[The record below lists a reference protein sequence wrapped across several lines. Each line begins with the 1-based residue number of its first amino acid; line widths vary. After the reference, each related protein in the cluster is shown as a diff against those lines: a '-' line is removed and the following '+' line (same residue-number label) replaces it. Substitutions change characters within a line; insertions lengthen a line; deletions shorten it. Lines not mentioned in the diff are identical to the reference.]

1 MESPTSPAPA
11 SADGL
16 TVRIAHTC
24 QVSPAELAAAH
35 TMVASTFE
43 EEFTDDD
50 WEHALGGMHVLV
62 HDGPTLVG
70 HAAVVQRRLLHQGK
84 PLRAGYVE
92 GVGVHRDWQRRGI
105 GGRLMTR
112 IEGVIT
118 AAYDLGALGATDEGA
133 PLYRSHGWLPWQGT
147 TSALTPEGP
156 QPTPDASEYIYVFP
170 VEGQPLDLHGEL
182 ACDWRSGDVW

>member
-1 MESPTSPAPA
+1 MEPPPAGNA
-11 SADGL
+11 AATL
-16 TVRIAHTC
+16 TLRTAHTS
-24 QVSPAELAAAH
+24 QVSPAELAIARA
-35 TMVASTFE
+35 MVAAAFE

-70 HAAVVQRRLLHQGK
+70 HAAVGQRRLIHRGK

-105 GGRLMTR
+105 GGRLMTEIAR
-112 IEGVIT
+112 VIT

-133 PLYRSHGWLPWQGT
+133 ALYRAHGWLRWQGA

-156 QPTPDASEYIYVFP
+156 RPTPEASEYVYVLP

-182 ACDWRSGDVW
+182 TCDWRSGDVW